1 MLTQLNTWS
10 LQMLKPLNTSQKWFE
25 ESLLLLDLARNNLE
39 CKEILA
45 IIRLRR
51 KKYEMDKDI

>member
-1 MLTQLNTWS
+1 
-10 LQMLKPLNTSQKWFE
+10 MLKPLNTSQKWFE

-39 CKEILA
+39 RKEILA